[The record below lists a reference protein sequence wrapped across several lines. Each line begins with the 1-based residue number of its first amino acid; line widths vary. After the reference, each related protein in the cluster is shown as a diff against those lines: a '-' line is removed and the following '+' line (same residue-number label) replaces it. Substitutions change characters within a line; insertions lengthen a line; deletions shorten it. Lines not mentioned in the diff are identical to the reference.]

1 MKAIKKVSVTP
12 LADNTGV
19 IIDSLNT
26 TDDKHTNAPSIQAV
40 NGALGNKA
48 NSSHTHTKSQITDF
62 THTHKKSDITDF
74 AHTHTKSQITD
85 FPTSLK
91 NPNALTVKLNG
102 TSQGA
107 YDGSAAKTI
116 DVTPSSI
123 GAVPT
128 SNFKLLTGTVAENEE
143 SIISYPS
150 GFTKDNCVVVSIGNT
165 QANTVYNYNAFG
177 TTYDL
182 LVQEMQ
188 I

>member
-1 MKAIKKVSVTP
+1 MKAIKKVSVTQI
-12 LADNTGV
+12 ADNTGV

-26 TDDKHTNAPSIQAV
+26 TDDKHSNAPSIEAV
-40 NGALGNKA
+40 NGGLAGKA
-48 NSSHTHTKSQITDF
+48 NTS
-62 THTHKKSDITDF
+62 
-74 AHTHTKSQITD
+74 HTHTKSQITD

-102 TSQGA
+102 TSQGG

-116 DVTPSSI
+116 DVTASSV
-123 GAVPT
+123 GAVPA
-128 SNFKLLTGTVAENEE
+128 SNFKVLTGTVAENNE

-165 QANTVYNYNAFG
+165 QASTIYNYNAFG

-182 LVQEMQ
+182 LVQLRNADIRIFNNNNFEAVYKLLLMKVS
-188 I
+188 